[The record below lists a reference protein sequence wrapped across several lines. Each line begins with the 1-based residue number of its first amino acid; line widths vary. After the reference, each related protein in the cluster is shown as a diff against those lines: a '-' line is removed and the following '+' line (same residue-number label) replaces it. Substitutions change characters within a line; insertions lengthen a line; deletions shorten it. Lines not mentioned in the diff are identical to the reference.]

1 MLHSLYAFGVFTV
14 VLVSTL
20 FLRFFGT
27 ENWMY
32 LTAFLALWP
41 ILAAVLFMCSPMPD
55 MSVSHGEAPNL
66 RGTGKRSVGLL
77 LCVLCIFF
85 GSCAENAMSSWISG
99 FMENALQID
108 KTVGD
113 VLGVAMFAILLG
125 IARILYAR
133 IGKNISRILLL
144 GMIGAAICYLT
155 VGLSLSVPVA
165 FVACILTG
173 FCTAMLWPGTLI
185 LMEEKVPGVGV
196 AAYALMAASGDF
208 GASLA
213 PQLLGIVVDSV
224 SGTAFAAELG
234 TRLNLSTEQIG
245 MKAGM
250 LITAIFPILG
260 TLLLVFAIRYF
271 RKASSS
277 EK

>member
-1 MLHSLYAFGVFTV
+1 
-14 VLVSTL
+14 
-20 FLRFFGT
+20 
-27 ENWMY
+27 
-32 LTAFLALWP
+32 
-41 ILAAVLFMCSPMPD
+41 
-55 MSVSHGEAPNL
+55 
-66 RGTGKRSVGLL
+66 
-77 LCVLCIFF
+77 
-85 GSCAENAMSSWISG
+85 MSSWISG